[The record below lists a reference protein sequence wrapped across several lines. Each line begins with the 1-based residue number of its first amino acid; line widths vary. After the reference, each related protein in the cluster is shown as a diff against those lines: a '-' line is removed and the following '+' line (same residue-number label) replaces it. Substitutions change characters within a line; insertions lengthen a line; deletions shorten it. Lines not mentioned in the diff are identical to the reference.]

1 MRFANKKILHF
12 LAFFIAL
19 VWSARVDA
27 INYAPLSEDTLPLIP
42 ANPTLPQVLNAI
54 MGWSVGLAAIL
65 AVIMLAIG
73 GFNYMTSE
81 SVFKMGDSKE
91 KISNAIVGLLIVL
104 GAVFLLGYINPEITS
119 MNLDFSRTR

>member
-1 MRFANKKILHF
+1 MILILNKKILRF
-12 LAFFIAL
+12 SGLFIASL
-19 VWSARVDA
+19 WSVRVEA
-27 INYAPLSEDTLPLIP
+27 INYAPLSGDTLPLIP

-81 SVFKMGDSKE
+81 SVFKMGDAKE

-104 GAVFLLGYINPEITS
+104 GAVFLLGYINPDITS
-119 MNLDFSRTR
+119 MNLDFSR

>member
-1 MRFANKKILHF
+1 MMLILNKKILRF
-12 LAFFIAL
+12 SAL
-19 VWSARVDA
+19 IITSLWSMRVYA
-27 INYAPLSEDTLPLIP
+27 INYAPLSGPTLPLIP

-81 SVFKMGDSKE
+81 SVFKMGDAKE
-91 KISNAIVGLLIVL
+91 KISNAIIGLLIVL

-119 MNLDFSRTR
+119 MNLDFSR